1 MPPSENNPRFRQ
13 WSKLLFFALANLVFN
28 ALLFAAVLTILA
40 QSCAWAQLP
49 LPLYSHL
56 ICLIFICVVLPFIAW
71 MRVYKSWRNTMLN
84 YRLYGDRHV
93 WTADLTGKQFGQV
106 KQI

>member
-1 MPPSENNPRFRQ
+1 MPPSESNPRFRP
-13 WSKLLFFALANLVFN
+13 WSKLLFFVLAKLVFN
-28 ALLFAAVLTILA
+28 AILVATVLIILV
-40 QSCAWAQLP
+40 QSDAWPELP
-49 LPLYSHL
+49 LLYSPL
-56 ICLIFICVVLPFIAW
+56 ILICVVWPFIAW

-84 YRLYGDRHV
+84 YRLYGDSHV

>member
-1 MPPSENNPRFRQ
+1 MPPSESNPRFRP
-13 WSKLLFFALANLVFN
+13 WSKLLFFVLAKLLFN
-28 ALLFAAVLTILA
+28 AILVATILIILV
-40 QSCAWAQLP
+40 QSDAWPELP
-49 LPLYSHL
+49 LLYSP
-56 ICLIFICVVLPFIAW
+56 LIFICVVWPFIAW

-84 YRLYGDRHV
+84 YRLYGDRHL

>member
-1 MPPSENNPRFRQ
+1 MPPSESNPRFRP
-13 WSKLLFFALANLVFN
+13 WSKLLFFVLAKLVFN
-28 ALLFAAVLTILA
+28 AILVATILIILV
-40 QSCAWAQLP
+40 QSDAWLELP
-49 LPLYSHL
+49 LLYSP
-56 ICLIFICVVLPFIAW
+56 LIFICVVWPFIAW

-84 YRLYGDRHV
+84 YRLYGDRHL

>member
-1 MPPSENNPRFRQ
+1 MPPSESNPRFRP
-13 WSKLLFFALANLVFN
+13 WSKLLFFVLAKLVFN
-28 ALLFAAVLTILA
+28 AILVATILIILV
-40 QSCAWAQLP
+40 QSDAWPELP
-49 LPLYSHL
+49 LLYSP
-56 ICLIFICVVLPFIAW
+56 LIFICVVWPFIAW

-106 KQI
+106 MQI

>member
-13 WSKLLFFALANLVFN
+13 WSKLLFFVLAKLVFN
-28 ALLFAAVLTILA
+28 AILVATILIILV
-40 QSCAWAQLP
+40 QSDAWPELP
-49 LPLYSHL
+49 LLYSP
-56 ICLIFICVVLPFIAW
+56 LIFICVVWPFIAW

-84 YRLYGDRHV
+84 YRLYGDRHL

>member
-13 WSKLLFFALANLVFN
+13 WSKLLFFVLAKLVFN
-28 ALLFAAVLTILA
+28 AILVATVLTILVHID
-40 QSCAWAQLP
+40 AWPELT
-49 LPLYSHL
+49 LLYSPL

-71 MRVYKSWRNTMLN
+71 MRVYKSWRNAVLN
-84 YRLYGDRHV
+84 YRLYGDRHI

-106 KQI
+106 KKI

>member
-1 MPPSENNPRFRQ
+1 MPPSESNPRFRP
-13 WSKLLFFALANLVFN
+13 WSKLLFFVLAKLVFN
-28 ALLFAAVLTILA
+28 AILVATVLIILV
-40 QSCAWAQLP
+40 QSDAWPELP
-49 LPLYSHL
+49 LLYSP
-56 ICLIFICVVLPFIAW
+56 LIFICMVWPFIAW

-84 YRLYGDRHV
+84 YRLYGDRHL

>member
-1 MPPSENNPRFRQ
+1 MPPSESNPRFRP
-13 WSKLLFFALANLVFN
+13 WSKLLFFVLAKLVFN
-28 ALLFAAVLTILA
+28 AILVATVLIILV
-40 QSCAWAQLP
+40 QSDAWPELP
-49 LPLYSHL
+49 LLYSP
-56 ICLIFICVVLPFIAW
+56 LIFICVVWPFTAW

-84 YRLYGDRHV
+84 YRLYGDRHL

>member
-1 MPPSENNPRFRQ
+1 MTPSESNPRFRP
-13 WSKLLFFALANLVFN
+13 WSKLLFFVLAKLVFN
-28 ALLFAAVLTILA
+28 AILVATILIILV
-40 QSCAWAQLP
+40 QSDAWPELP
-49 LPLYSHL
+49 LLYSP
-56 ICLIFICVVLPFIAW
+56 LIFICVVWPFIAW

-84 YRLYGDRHV
+84 YRLYGDRHL

>member
-1 MPPSENNPRFRQ
+1 MPPSESNPRFRP
-13 WSKLLFFALANLVFN
+13 WSKLLFFVLAKLVFN
-28 ALLFAAVLTILA
+28 AILVATVLIILV
-40 QSCAWAQLP
+40 QSDAWPELP
-49 LPLYSHL
+49 LLYSP
-56 ICLIFICVVLPFIAW
+56 LIFICVVWPSIAW

-93 WTADLTGKQFGQV
+93 WTSDLTGKQFGQV

>member
-1 MPPSENNPRFRQ
+1 MPPSESNPRFRP
-13 WSKLLFFALANLVFN
+13 WSKLLFFVLAKLVFN
-28 ALLFAAVLTILA
+28 AILVATILIILV
-40 QSCAWAQLP
+40 QSDAWPELP
-49 LPLYSHL
+49 LVYSP
-56 ICLIFICVVLPFIAW
+56 LIFICVVLPFIAW

-84 YRLYGDRHV
+84 YRLYGDRHL

>member
-1 MPPSENNPRFRQ
+1 MPPSESNPRFRP
-13 WSKLLFFALANLVFN
+13 WSKLLFFVLAKLVFN
-28 ALLFAAVLTILA
+28 AILVATVLIILV
-40 QSCAWAQLP
+40 QSDAWPELP
-49 LPLYSHL
+49 LLYSP
-56 ICLIFICVVLPFIAW
+56 LIFICVVWPFITW

-93 WTADLTGKQFGQV
+93 WTSDLTGKQFGQV

>member
-1 MPPSENNPRFRQ
+1 MPPSESNPRFRQ
-13 WSKLLFFALANLVFN
+13 WSKLLFFVLAKLVFN
-28 ALLFAAVLTILA
+28 AILVATILIILV
-40 QSCAWAQLP
+40 QSDAWPELP
-49 LPLYSHL
+49 LLYSP
-56 ICLIFICVVLPFIAW
+56 LIFICVVWPFIAW

-84 YRLYGDRHV
+84 YRLYGDRHL

>member
-1 MPPSENNPRFRQ
+1 MPPSESNPRFRP
-13 WSKLLFFALANLVFN
+13 WSKLLFFVLAKLVFN
-28 ALLFAAVLTILA
+28 AILVAAILIILV
-40 QSCAWAQLP
+40 QSDAWPELP
-49 LPLYSHL
+49 LLYSP
-56 ICLIFICVVLPFIAW
+56 LIFICVVWPFIAW

-84 YRLYGDRHV
+84 YRLYGDRHL

>member
-1 MPPSENNPRFRQ
+1 MPPSESNPRFRP
-13 WSKLLFFALANLVFN
+13 WSKLLFFVLAKLVFN
-28 ALLFAAVLTILA
+28 AILVATILIILV
-40 QSCAWAQLP
+40 QSDAWPELP
-49 LPLYSHL
+49 LPYSH
-56 ICLIFICVVLPFIAW
+56 LIFICVVLPFIAW

-84 YRLYGDRHV
+84 YRLYGDRHL

>member
-28 ALLFAAVLTILA
+28 ALLFATVLTILA
-40 QSCAWAQLP
+40 QSGAWPQLA

>member
-1 MPPSENNPRFRQ
+1 MPPSESNPRFRP
-13 WSKLLFFALANLVFN
+13 WSKLLFFVLAKLVFN
-28 ALLFAAVLTILA
+28 AILVATVLIILV
-40 QSCAWAQLP
+40 QSDAWPELP
-49 LPLYSHL
+49 LLYSP
-56 ICLIFICVVLPFIAW
+56 LIFICVVWPFIAW

-93 WTADLTGKQFGQV
+93 WTSDLTGKQFGQV